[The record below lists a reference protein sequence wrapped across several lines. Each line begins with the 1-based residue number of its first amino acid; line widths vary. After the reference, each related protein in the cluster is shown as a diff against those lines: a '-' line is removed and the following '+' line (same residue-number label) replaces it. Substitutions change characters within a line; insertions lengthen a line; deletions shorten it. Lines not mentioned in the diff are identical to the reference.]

1 MVLLGEAEIRSKK
14 IPPVTS
20 ARRIRL
26 FRNVHKLG
34 ESKVG
39 QGGGHL
45 WWEDFNDME
54 TKVDIASFLSLPND
68 STACSKL

>member
-1 MVLLGEAEIRSKK
+1 MTGTKDKSGWDGYFGGGKDLIKNTIQPE
-14 IPPVTS
+14 TS

-34 ESKVG
+34 ESKVR
-39 QGGGHL
+39 QGSGHL

-54 TKVDIASFLSLPND
+54 TRADILV
-68 STACSKL
+68 